1 MQGKN
6 KRFTSVPFVNE
17 SVWRR
22 RGIVAWAL
30 LGMAGV
36 FVVVIMALGS
46 VGQAVELLAIGGI
59 VAFICAPLTNKL
71 EIGRAH
77 V

>member
-36 FVVVIMALGS
+36 FVVVS
-46 VGQAVELLAIGGI
+46 
-59 VAFICAPLTNKL
+59 
-71 EIGRAH
+71 GRASRH
-77 V
+77 WWNRCIYMCTSYQ